1 LKEYE
6 PYLLDVLDRIAKIKR
21 YIEGY
26 DYESFCDDEKT
37 SDAVIRDIEVIGEA
51 IRHVPDDLRQKYP
64 AIPWKLIAGM
74 RDKLIHDYLGV
85 YLEYVWNVASSRINE
100 LESDI
105 SRILAEEKLHLRE

>member
-1 LKEYE
+1 MKEYE

-37 SDAVIRDIEVIGEA
+37 SDAVIRNIEVIGEA
-51 IRHVPDDLRQKYP
+51 IRHIPDDLRQKHP
-64 AIPWKLIAGM
+64 TIPWKLIAGM

-85 YLEYVWNVASSRINE
+85 DLAYVWNVASLRIDE

-105 SRILAEEKLHLRE
+105 NRVLQEEK

>member
-1 LKEYE
+1 MKEYE
-6 PYLLDVLDRIAKIKR
+6 PYLRDVLDRIAKIRR

-37 SDAVIRDIEVIGEA
+37 SDAVIRNIEVIGEA

-64 AIPWKLIAGM
+64 KIPWRQIAGM

-85 YLEYVWNVASSRINE
+85 DLEYVWNVASMRIDE
-100 LESDI
+100 LEADI
-105 SRILAEEKLHLRE
+105 KGILEEEE

>member
-6 PYLLDVLDRIAKIKR
+6 PYLRDVLDRIAKIRR

-37 SDAVIRDIEVIGEA
+37 SDAVIRNIEVIGEA

-64 AIPWKLIAGM
+64 KIPWRQIAGM

-85 YLEYVWNVASSRINE
+85 DLEYVWNVASMRIDE
-100 LESDI
+100 LEADI
-105 SRILAEEKLHLRE
+105 KGILEEEE

>member
-6 PYLLDVLDRIAKIKR
+6 PYLRDVLDRIAKIRR

-26 DYESFCDDEKT
+26 DYDSFCDDEKT
-37 SDAVIRDIEVIGEA
+37 SDAVIRNIEVIGEA

-64 AIPWKLIAGM
+64 KIPWRQIAGM

-85 YLEYVWNVASSRINE
+85 DLEYVWNVASLRIDE
-100 LESDI
+100 LEADI
-105 SRILAEEKLHLRE
+105 KGILEEEE

>member
-6 PYLLDVLDRIAKIKR
+6 PYLRDVLDRIARVKR

-37 SDAVIRDIEVIGEA
+37 SDEVIRNIEVIGEA
-51 IRHVPDDLRQKYP
+51 IRHVPGDLRQKYP
-64 AIPWKLIAGM
+64 TIPWKSIAGM

-85 YLEYVWNVASSRINE
+85 DLEYVWNVAFIRIDE

-105 SRILAEEKLHLRE
+105 NRILQEEQQ

>member
-1 LKEYE
+1 MKEYE
-6 PYLLDVLDRIAKIKR
+6 PYLRDVLDRIAKIRR

-37 SDAVIRDIEVIGEA
+37 SDAVIRNIEVIGEA

-64 AIPWKLIAGM
+64 KIPWRQIAGM

-85 YLEYVWNVASSRINE
+85 DLEYVWNVASMRIDE
-100 LESDI
+100 LEADI
-105 SRILAEEKLHLRE
+105 KGILEGEE